1 METKR
6 NERAKARAR
15 YRRQRRLFFTAVAL
29 VAALLIGLIIWI
41 AKPDKEPEVE
51 ETEPTTEETV
61 PETTINPYL
70 IDTPAERLVYF
81 AKEKNLSI
89 SEWPQEMLTL
99 LENNPDAEEYVQNY
113 PFLKDTLQEIDLSDQ
128 IGTGKVPLLFQWDAR
143 WGYSKYGSGPMGL
156 TACGPTCL
164 SMACLYFLQDAK
176 YTPRY
181 VADYAEENGYYVKGA
196 GSTWTLFSKGAKEL
210 GLKVEAISPNS
221 SVIMD
226 RLKKGD
232 LVVCAMGP
240 GIFTT
245 SGHFI
250 LLAGAQD
257 GMAIINDPNSR
268 TNSEKLWKVSD
279 FRDQI
284 SMLWAISAPEAE

>member
-15 YRRQRRLFFTAVAL
+15 YRRQRRLFFTAVAV
-29 VAALLIGLIIWI
+29 VAALLLVLIIII
-41 AKPDKEPEVE
+41 AKPEKAPEIE
-51 ETEPTTEETV
+51 ETQPTTEETV
-61 PETTINPYL
+61 PESTINPYL

-81 AKEKNLSI
+81 AKEKGISI

-99 LENNPDAEEYVQNY
+99 LENNTDAEEYVQNY
-113 PFLKDTLQEIDLSDQ
+113 PFLKDTLQEIDLTDQ
-128 IGTGKVPLLFQWDAR
+128 LGTGEVPRLYQWDAR
-143 WGYSKYGSGPMGL
+143 WGYSAYGSGPMGL

-181 VADYAEENGYYVKGA
+181 TADFAEENGYYVKGA
-196 GSTWTLFSKGAKEL
+196 GSSWTLFSKGAKEL
-210 GLKVEAISPNS
+210 GLNVEAISPNA

-226 RLKKGD
+226 HLEAGD

-240 GIFTT
+240 GDFTT
-245 SGHFI
+245 TGHFI
-250 LLAGAQD
+250 LMVGAKD
-257 GMAIINDPNSR
+257 GMAIINDPNSVI
-268 TNSEKLWKVSD
+268 NSEKLWKVAD
-279 FRDQI
+279 IKAQI
-284 SMLWAISAPEAE
+284 SMLWAISGPKEE